1 MNPFRITPSL
11 CGVIRVFFRTKGK
24 GEPMAET
31 TNFHDVEMPYSLE
44 AEQTILGAILIDTD
58 VLSIVMEQVKPECF
72 YIDQHRALFSIMA
85 QMFTSGAKAD
95 VITVLNEAVAMRIF
109 ETAAEGRNYLANL
122 VNLVPS
128 VSNIESYCN
137 IVSSKYY
144 IRVLA
149 ETARGILSDIQS
161 GETDANLLLDAAE
174 QRIFDIRQGRD
185 VTGLTPIKEI
195 VAETYNHI
203 GRIAGPDREL
213 YLGTRSGFSYLDTLT
228 SGLNKSDLILI
239 AARPAMGKTAF
250 ALNIACNVA
259 RHSEKDVCI
268 FSLEMPREQ
277 LVSRLLSTEAQVD
290 SNKLRNGRLDGD
302 DWLRLAAGASYLQ
315 GLSLYIDDTASIT
328 VQQIK
333 AKLRRMKN
341 LGLVV
346 IDYLGLIQTTL
357 KTENRVQIISE
368 ITRQLK
374 IMAKELDVPVILLSQ
389 LSRGPESRTDKRPML
404 SDLRES
410 GSIEQDA
417 DIVMFLYRDA
427 YYNKES
433 QTPNVAECI
442 VAKNRHGET
451 GTVNLIWD
459 GQYTRFS
466 TMEMKLDAPA

>member
-1 MNPFRITPSL
+1 
-11 CGVIRVFFRTKGK
+11 
-24 GEPMAET
+24 MAET
-31 TNFHDVEMPYSLE
+31 TSFQDIEMPYSLE
-44 AEQTILGAILIDTD
+44 AEQTILGAILIEPD
-58 VLSIVMEQVKPECF
+58 VLSVVMEQVKAECF

-95 VITVLNEAVAMRIF
+95 VITVLNEAVAMHIF

-128 VSNIESYCN
+128 VSNIDSYCN
-137 IVSSKYY
+137 IVTSKYY

-259 RHSEKDVCI
+259 RHGDKDVCI

-315 GLSLYIDDTASIT
+315 GLPIYIDDTASIT

-374 IMAKELDVPVILLSQ
+374 IMAKEMDVPVILLSQ

-433 QTPNVAECI
+433 QQPNVAECI

-459 GQYTRFS
+459 GQFTRFS